1 MNKRVNSK
9 SGFPSIITIFS
20 APNYCDIYQNKAA
33 MIQCTANELNV
44 KLYTGVSHPYVLP
57 NFVDAFGWS
66 LPFISEKVAEILVA
80 ILNQVSDE
88 EINDDNL
95 LVNIFKKPKIKTK
108 IFKRSQQIDQR
119 PLNLQQKE
127 SMFLKNADLKLGTLS
142 ASQRVRRRSSDLDR
156 EKLANL
162 ERNGVKSFEDASN
175 LDDLQ
180 YQIINSNEDNNDLFS
195 RI

>member
-1 MNKRVNSK
+1 
-9 SGFPSIITIFS
+9 
-20 APNYCDIYQNKAA
+20 